1 MRTAITKDGSI
12 FSGVARQTRPQQRCP
27 KRSKSL
33 PRFIS
38 FAKNPN
44 QPILGAAGQP
54 SDPIQRPTILYLV
67 FGHLKEIIFLNGILL
82 AHGYTIVNFSLLTWK
97 KVNLNSKIYK
107 RYLLEL
113 PCSPGYALTI
123 KLLKPSYI
131 ESKNKNPCIFNAIE
145 KNFIKY
151 LFWKLSIVV
160 FKYF

>member
-1 MRTAITKDGSI
+1 MRNGSKIHKISYCVEPQTLLLTAR
-12 FSGVARQTRPQQRCP
+12 ARW

-44 QPILGAAGQP
+44 QPIFGAAGQP

-107 RYLLEL
+107 RSLLEL
-113 PCSPGYALTI
+113 SI
-123 KLLKPSYI
+123 N
-131 ESKNKNPCIFNAIE
+131 SKNCIRICKMVKDERENS
-145 KNFIKY
+145 IKT
-151 LFWKLSIVV
+151 
-160 FKYF
+160 